1 MVFNSNKLNLAL
13 VLFLLSIL
21 IAFLVL
27 SLAKSNEYQ
36 EKQSKVEILGTG
48 VNGTGFVDNNLCQ
61 SCHTDE
67 YKAWKTSH
75 HYHAMEEPSELSVLG
90 DFDNSVYSDAN
101 IHAKFSK
108 RDNLYFVALE
118 DATGSTR
125 EFEVKYTFG
134 WHPLQ
139 QYLLALPG
147 GRLQALTVAWDVNE
161 KKWFRLLSNENAHY
175 GDAAHWAGRL
185 HNWNSQCAEC
195 HSTNLEKNYDSITD
209 TYQTHFSGINVN
221 CQACHGPGEKHITW
235 ANSEDI
241 QKEDNGIV
249 VNIPSKMNR
258 VERQQA
264 EINMCARCHS
274 RRTRLTENDHHG
286 ESFLEQFTPLLLSEE
301 HYYSDGQIDDE
312 VYVYGSFVQS
322 KMYKAGVTCSD
333 CHNVHT
339 GETHAKGDAI
349 CTSCHNL
356 SPSAEFASLKPFD
369 YTSSK
374 HHHHPIESEGARCVS
389 CHMPDKTFMGIDPRR
404 DHSFKI
410 PKPDLSEQIGSPNA
424 CVNCH
429 QDKDN
434 NWASTKL
441 RSWHNKGASSQ
452 KSFAKA
458 IHLGRLSEQQGLIA
472 LAELVE
478 SQEPFIARATAAD
491 LLGQYGNLA
500 NQSLQEFSQD
510 EHLLVRAAALEGLSR
525 IPSPENKKRL
535 VNALNDSSR
544 LVRITAARGLVGIP
558 RQDLSEKEVEAYNLN
573 IAEYIKT
580 QQASAETPEAQLNLA
595 RFYSQ
600 NGDVTLATKAFEKAI
615 QLDSKFGPSYFQ
627 YATILSQ
634 LGKLDAAESVL
645 QQAIDHIPSYSDS
658 YFALGL
664 LYAQKGSAKQAAPM
678 LKKSMLLQPD
688 NPQYSYNYGLLLQQM
703 GLYSDAEKALRQS
716 YAASVSSP
724 EALYALAVMFIESK
738 DSKQA
743 EETLRQL
750 METFPNY
757 QPANQLFKHLQ
768 KND

>member
-27 SLAKSNEYQ
+27 SLAKSN
-36 EKQSKVEILGTG
+36 
-48 VNGTGFVDNNLCQ
+48 DNNLCQ

-67 YKAWKTSH
+67 YKAWQTSH

-209 TYQTHFSGINVN
+209 T
-221 CQACHGPGEKHITW
+221 CHGPGEKHITW

-274 RRTRLTENDHHG
+274 RRTRLTENDHH
-286 ESFLEQFTPLLLSEE
+286 
-301 HYYSDGQIDDE
+301 D
-312 VYVYGSFVQS
+312 VYGSFVQS